1 MKDQSRTPEVKRSWK
16 LSRCWIWKEFSTE
29 TSCDKSSL
37 SKRHH
42 NNFVP
47 FQMKKV
53 NVPITR
59 SRRFPIFVLAGSSIP
74 AMRQIE
80 LPLGK
85 KRVELKR
92 GKLGGEGK
100 ILNNLMWRLFVSRLT
115 RFKTIKKTFLSFF
128 VLPQNGATF
137 HIHRG
142 IFPHPQYWYPSTK
155 KTHSCHQKTKSLT
168 GKKGHLIF
176 LSKLAIF
183 NVPIAS
189 TKLSWKCK
197 FDLQTAKVHLWS
209 QPKSE
214 KREQGTILWGRKT
227 IQNLGRENSHHS

>member
-1 MKDQSRTPEVKRSWK
+1 MKDQSRTPEVRRSWK

-85 KRVELKR
+85 KKRVELKR

-142 IFPHPQYWYPSTK
+142 IFPHPQYWSPSTK
-155 KTHSCHQKTKSLT
+155 KNAL
-168 GKKGHLIF
+168 
-176 LSKLAIF
+176 LS
-183 NVPIAS
+183 
-189 TKLSWKCK
+189 
-197 FDLQTAKVHLWS
+197 
-209 QPKSE
+209 PKNKITYRE
-214 KREQGTILWGRKT
+214 KRTFNFLE
-227 IQNLGRENSHHS
+227 

>member
-1 MKDQSRTPEVKRSWK
+1 MKDQSQTPEVRRSWK

-29 TSCDKSSL
+29 KLCDKSSL

-59 SRRFPIFVLAGSSIP
+59 SRTFSNFRSRGIKHSRNAPNRITAWK
-74 AMRQIE
+74 
-80 LPLGK
+80 K

-92 GKLGGEGK
+92 GKLEGEGK

-115 RFKTIKKTFLSFF
+115 RFKTIKKTILSFF

-142 IFPHPQYWYPSTK
+142 IFPIPSIDLLPQKKRTPVTK
-155 KTHSCHQKTKSLT
+155 KKITYREKRT
-168 GKKGHLIF
+168 LIF
-176 LSKLAIF
+176 F
-183 NVPIAS
+183 
-189 TKLSWKCK
+189 
-197 FDLQTAKVHLWS
+197 
-209 QPKSE
+209 E
-214 KREQGTILWGRKT
+214 
-227 IQNLGRENSHHS
+227 